1 MTLLADRSMA
11 AAVHHAARAAALAT
25 AIVLA
30 ACATVPQE
38 ERMLSLSADGQ
49 VDVSTQPCNLTRPP
63 RLPVAM
69 MPGHV
74 LNLHRLRLASWNLH
88 KGSDEGWQADLT
100 RYVGENDIV
109 LLQEAVLSA
118 PVREVLERAGYKWRM
133 AGAFAYNGEERGVLV
148 AARVQPIQVCT
159 LRAFEPLAQLPKS
172 AMVARFRVADGRVF
186 AVANLHGI
194 NFTLGLEAFRRQL
207 DEVAAVMS
215 HHDGP
220 AVLAGDFNTWSEE
233 RQDVLNEVAAR
244 LGMTPVDLVPDGRR
258 RTFGRHLDHLFVR
271 GLRVLNAHAPE
282 VKSSD
287 HNPIF
292 ATLAAP

>member
-1 MTLLADRSMA
+1 
-11 AAVHHAARAAALAT
+11 
-25 AIVLA
+25 
-30 ACATVPQE
+30 
-38 ERMLSLSADGQ
+38 
-49 VDVSTQPCNLTRPP
+49 
-63 RLPVAM
+63 
-69 MPGHV
+69 
-74 LNLHRLRLASWNLH
+74 
-88 KGSDEGWQADLT
+88 
-100 RYVGENDIV
+100 
-109 LLQEAVLSA
+109 
-118 PVREVLERAGYKWRM
+118 M

-207 DEVAAVMS
+207 DEVAAVLS

-233 RQDVLNEVAAR
+233 RHNVLNEIAGR
-244 LGMTPVDLVPDGRR
+244 LGMNPVNLVPDGRR